1 LKAQKDG
8 PSSSLFLRA
17 LDYGP
22 TPNDVRHHLSASINA
37 RLPWDVDLA
46 TIVTVASAFP
56 YNQLAGRDTT
66 GDRVPDNDRPSGV
79 AYNSLRG
86 DRYFSTSLRVAK
98 TVRLGGTYRL
108 QLLAEAFNVF
118 NTTNYNNFVGTVT
131 SPFFQQPVQALAPFQ
146 AQFGARFQ
154 F

>member
-1 LKAQKDG
+1 
-8 PSSSLFLRA
+8 
-17 LDYGP
+17 
-22 TPNDVRHHLSASINA
+22 
-37 RLPWDVDLA
+37 
-46 TIVTVASAFP
+46 
-56 YNQLAGRDTT
+56 
-66 GDRVPDNDRPSGV
+66 V